1 MENLHR
7 LLKRQVDKFL
17 PDACKNE
24 PRFSEFLEAINQAY
38 RDFDSSFDQ
47 LERTLEISSNELF
60 KSNQHL
66 EQKVNERTHELL
78 EVQKFAGMGSYEID
92 FVSKTSSFTEHAY
105 NLLGLSAEETKFSKQ
120 LEYNLKKNVHPED
133 LDTIDKVYRE
143 SLVEKKDVRTEF
155 RINHPDGRVVYLT
168 WNVKNVFSQDG
179 RLHKVS
185 GTLQDMTERVKAQ
198 AALLESENRFR
209 SLVQNSSDI
218 TTILSAT
225 GDVIYESP
233 SFYRL
238 FGYEAEEIMGLNVF
252 GLIHEDDLS
261 HVLEEFE
268 KLIKSDEKN
277 RIITF
282 RFKNKAGQWIYLEA
296 LGSNMLNEGAI
307 SGIVVNSRDVSERME
322 TEIQLHNYAETLEK
336 INKELDQF
344 AYIVSHDLKAPLRAI
359 NNLSIWIEED
369 LEGKMEEET
378 KRNFG
383 LLRGRILRLEALI
396 NGILQYSRAGR
407 IKAETE
413 DIDLNP
419 FIDDLI
425 NILSPPENFKFIIQE
440 NLPVLNME
448 KIALEQVFSNFLS
461 NTIKYNSNPAPVV
474 KVLCQ
479 ETPLHYEFCV
489 EDNGPGIDK
498 EFHEKV
504 FQIFQTL
511 QARDKFESTGVGLA
525 IVKKIVEEKG
535 GKTWVESEPGHG
547 SKFFFTI
554 PKNEKTVN

>member
-24 PRFSEFLEAINQAY
+24 SGFSEFLEAINQAY
-38 RDFDSSFDQ
+38 LDFDANYEQ
-47 LERTLEISSNELF
+47 VERTLEISSNELF
-60 KSNQHL
+60 KNNRLL
-66 EQKVNERTHELL
+66 EQKVKDRTSELL
-78 EVQKFAGMGSYEID
+78 EVQQFAGMGSFEID
-92 FVSKTSSFTEHAY
+92 FSAKFSAFTEHAY
-105 NLLGLSAEETKFSKQ
+105 NLLGLSAEETKFSNH
-120 LEYNLKKNVHPED
+120 LLSNLRKNVHPDD
-133 LDTIDKVYRE
+133 LESIDTVYNKSLID
-143 SLVEKKDVRTEF
+143 KKDVRTEF
-155 RINHPDGRVVYLT
+155 RVIHPEGRIVYLN
-168 WNVKNVFSQDG
+168 WNVKNVFSEDG

-198 AALLESENRFR
+198 VALLESENRFR

-225 GDVIYESP
+225 GEIVYESP
-233 SFYRL
+233 SFFRL
-238 FGYEAEEIMGLNVF
+238 FGYEAEEIMGSSVF
-252 GLIHEDDLS
+252 GLIHPDDLER
-261 HVLEEFE
+261 VLEEFQ
-268 KLIKSDEKN
+268 KLIQTGEKN
-277 RIITF
+277 PAITF
-282 RFKNKAGQWIYLEA
+282 RFKNKEGGWIYLEA
-296 LGSNMLNEGAI
+296 IGSNMLNEASV
-307 SGIVVNSRDVSERME
+307 SGIVINSRDVTERVE
-322 TEIQLHNYAETLEK
+322 TEIQLRDYAQSLEK

-359 NNLSIWIEED
+359 NNLSVWIEED
-369 LEGKMEEET
+369 LEGKMEEDT
-378 KRNFG
+378 KKNFG
-383 LLRGRILRLEALI
+383 MLRGRIHRLETLI

-407 IKAETE
+407 IKAETDE
-413 DIDLNP
+413 IELNP

-425 NILSPPENFKFIIQE
+425 NNLSPPENFQFIIQE

-448 KIALEQVFSNFLS
+448 KIALDQVFTNFLS
-461 NTIKYNSNPAPVV
+461 NTIKYNSNPTPVV
-474 KVLCQ
+474 KVLC
-479 ETPLHYEFCV
+479 EERPLQYEFCV

-525 IVKKIVEEKG
+525 IVKKIIEEKG
-535 GKTWVESEPGHG
+535 GKAWVESELGNG

-554 PKNEKTVN
+554 PKTEKAIN